1 MPVKGVYSKVIEPTE
16 YVAPMDLDL
25 YLKGE
30 TMRYEQSQKK
40 LQELQNQASN
50 VFNIPAY
57 GVDREKLDEYQQKF
71 QAELQSLSGANLKD
85 INTSSKLN
93 NIIKQ
98 YASNPE
104 VLNIAQ
110 RGYKWQQYQKE
121 LSDIKEKG
129 KIVPVW
135 KLKDYKDAEN
145 YYSGSEFIA
154 DKKFTGNIQEGFD
167 WNKFNKA
174 ISDGV
179 DKTSLQTTVGANQQ
193 YFEGKTYNNLST
205 AYKQALQSQPG
216 ALEDLQQ
223 QFEYYY
229 GNQDWATKDKQLAI
243 EQYQQALYMAANGNT
258 EDIRQQAAQLAQ
270 YWQQQASKTNNNM
283 SKEQAFENF
292 ILANVDDFASA
303 HTTYALKD
311 TKMGEQAKLT
321 QTFNQQKS
329 LQNDRQAFQARE
341 NQLNR
346 DAALNVAGIKQQYS
360 GKNPEEKERYD
371 LKEEM
376 RKSGI
381 NPYKEDGTEYS
392 IQEMSSMIANHNAIM
407 GNKSIPYNDYNYS
420 LSEIEGKLQS
430 TSEDVRT
437 EAAKAL
443 LKFTTNWDE
452 SVEPEIKDGEIT
464 YEPSDYDWSFS
475 NPTVNIYG
483 LLEIAK
489 KRVRYSVNN
498 TNNTIAEPN
507 TQNTVQQDATRVNN
521 TVGAVT
527 PTGLKTSAPENKVD
541 VTKVDVK
548 QGKSVFKE

>member
-30 TMRYEQSQKK
+30 TMQYEQSQKK
-40 LQELQNQASN
+40 LQELQNQVSN

-57 GVDREKLDEYQQKF
+57 GIDKEKLNEYQQKF
-71 QAELQSLSGANLKD
+71 QADLQSLSGANLKD

-98 YASNPE
+98 YANNSE

-174 ISDGV
+174 VSDGV
-179 DKTSLQTTVGANQQ
+179 DKTSLQTTVGANQK
-193 YFEGKTYNNLST
+193 YFEGKTYNSLAT

-223 QFEYYY
+223 QFEHYY
-229 GNQDWATKDKQLAI
+229 GDQDWAAKDKQLAV
-243 EQYQQALYMAANGNT
+243 EQYQQAVYMAANGQT
-258 EDIRQQAAQLAQ
+258 EDIRQQSAELAK
-270 YWQQQASKTNNNM
+270 YWQQQALQTNNNI
-283 SKEQAFENF
+283 SKDQAFDNF

-321 QTFNQQKS
+321 QTFNQQKA
-329 LQNDRQAFQARE
+329 LQNDRQAFQSRE

-346 DAALNVAGIKQQYS
+346 DAALNLAGVRQTNLAEKSDTWLDKEMAENGIPNKINGVLMNRQEKIEAITEFN
-360 GKNPEEKERYD
+360 KNKGELLFHYNNKNNSLDKLEEDLFSSDEETSKAAADAALRFADDAYDAEAPELKITGNNIEYDQNDRILNINKTTQELLDLVKEK
-371 LKEEM
+371 LN
-376 RKSGI
+376 KSKLNKVLTDTKG
-381 NPYKEDGTEYS
+381 
-392 IQEMSSMIANHNAIM
+392 IM
-407 GNKSIPYNDYNYS
+407 GVSGVTGVTGD
-420 LSEIEGKLQS
+420 
-430 TSEDVRT
+430 
-437 EAAKAL
+437 
-443 LKFTTNWDE
+443 
-452 SVEPEIKDGEIT
+452 
-464 YEPSDYDWSFS
+464 
-475 NPTVNIYG
+475 
-483 LLEIAK
+483 
-489 KRVRYSVNN
+489 
-498 TNNTIAEPN
+498 
-507 TQNTVQQDATRVNN
+507 
-521 TVGAVT
+521 VGATGATGITGATGVT
-527 PTGLKTSAPENKVD
+527 GDNTTEINTSAPKVKVD
-541 VTKVDVK
+541 KTNSWLNKK
-548 QGKSVFKE
+548 

>member
-193 YFEGKTYNNLST
+193 YFEGKTYNNLATS
-205 AYKQALQSQPG
+205 YKQALQSQPG

-223 QFEYYY
+223 QFEHYY
-229 GNQDWATKDKQLAI
+229 GDQDWATKDKQLAA
-243 EQYQQALYMAANGNT
+243 EQYQQAVYMAANGDT

-270 YWQQQASKTNNNM
+270 YWQQQASKTNDNM
-283 SKEQAFENF
+283 SKDQAFDNF

-311 TKMGEQAKLT
+311 TKMGEQAKLS
-321 QTFNQQKS
+321 QTFYQQKA

-346 DAALNVAGIKQQYS
+346 DAALNLAGVKYS
-360 GKNPEEKERYD
+360 YTGKDPSEKERVNLAEELAGAGLTVTKENGELYS
-371 LKEEM
+371 LKELLDM
-376 RKSGI
+376 KSNSRIIYNNKAYSYGQLKSMVESG
-381 NPYKEDGTEYS
+381 KEDV
-392 IQEMSSMIANHNAIM
+392 
-407 GNKSIPYNDYNYS
+407 K
-420 LSEIEGKLQS
+420 K
-430 TSEDVRT
+430 

-443 LKFTTNWDE
+443 LKFTMDWDE
-452 SVEPEIKDGEIT
+452 EDQEGDPTDKIDAEGNFE
-464 YEPSDYDWSFS
+464 YEPKNWEWY
-475 NPTVNIYG
+475 NKTANISEM
-483 LLEIAK
+483 LELAK
-489 KRVRYSVNN
+489 AKIDVSVSN
-498 TNNTIAEPN
+498 TNNAIAEPDF
-507 TQNTVQQDATRVNN
+507 QNIIKQDATKVSNV
-521 TVGAVT
+521 VGAVT